1 MVLSK
6 SPFAGALRAA
16 LLISLC
22 TVALSPAQA
31 KVLATVNGSEITDA
45 DMAAARDDV
54 GPSLPKQMDDKA
66 REKAMLDYLIDVK
79 LVTQKATA
87 EKLDQSAEFQKKLA
101 YFREKLLMEGYLG
114 QVAKAGTTEAAMKA
128 TYEEASK
135 AQKPEIEI
143 HALHILVPTEEE
155 AKTVEKRLKA
165 GEDFGKL
172 ADELS
177 KDPGSKGGDL
187 GWFTQERM
195 VPEFGAAAFKLEPG
209 QVSDP
214 VKTQFGWHVIKLLE
228 KRQHP
233 FPPMDQVKDQL
244 EHFVAQKAQSEAIVK
259 LREWR
264 RSPAPTSRPR
274 LRRLQRL
281 RPSRRKRRRSKLR
294 RYFVKKIRPRFG
306 GALLCVRDE
315 TRRNPCVIPI
325 ALGSISRT

>member
-22 TVALSPAQA
+22 AVALSPAQA

-45 DMAAARDDV
+45 DMTAARDDV
-54 GPSLPKQMDDKA
+54 GPSLPKQLDEKA
-66 REKAMLDYLIDVK
+66 RDKAMLDYLIDVK
-79 LVTQKATA
+79 LVTQKAAA
-87 EKLDQSAEFQKKLA
+87 EKMDQTAEFQKKLA

-128 TYEEASK
+128 TYDEAAK
-135 AQKPEIEI
+135 AQKPEVEI

-195 VPEFGAAAFKLEPG
+195 VPEFGAAAFKMTPG

-214 VKTQFGWHVIKLLE
+214 VKTQFGWHVIKLLD

-259 LREWR
+259 LRETAKITR
-264 RSPAPTSRPR
+264 TDEPAPVAPAPATPAK
-274 LRRLQRL
+274 
-281 RPSRRKRRRSKLR
+281 PAEAP
-294 RYFVKKIRPRFG
+294 KK
-306 GALLCVRDE
+306 
-315 TRRNPCVIPI
+315 
-325 ALGSISRT
+325 